1 MINFNYKID
10 FELENLENI
19 KKWISKCIK
28 NYDRVEGNIEYI
40 FCNDIFLNK
49 INRQFLNHD
58 TFTDII
64 SFDYSKGKIISGDIF
79 ISIERVKENVE
90 ELNIN
95 YNTELQRVIIHG
107 ILHYI
112 GYKDKSKDEKIEMRF
127 QENSCLSLLE

>member
-79 ISIERVKENVE
+79 ISIERVKENAE

-95 YNTELQRVIIHG
+95 YNTELQRVIMHG